1 MKEQKQISKWVNRL
15 MNIFYYLCLLIVVLV
30 VLQVFAFTSFK
41 IPSDSMEPSLLDG
54 DYILVDKCSGGARL
68 FNVLDALNKKEVNI
82 HRMPGWRNF
91 ERNDVLVFNF
101 PYPGRWDSI
110 AFDVMRYYVKRC
122 IAVPGD
128 TLEIDKAHYKIRGY
142 NQNIGNKTAQDDL
155 QEILDQ
161 KWIDENN
168 IVLKSYPND
177 ESLDWTIETFGPLYI
192 PKKGSSLKM
201 TALNKLLYGNVIEW
215 EQKKKLTLKGD
226 SVLLGDSLI
235 HNYRFR
241 ENYYFV
247 SGDKMMNSQDSRYWG
262 LLPEPYIVGRA
273 VLIWKSIDRMADSLR
288 WKRILRKVK

>member
-1 MKEQKQISKWVNRL
+1 M
-15 MNIFYYLCLLIVVLV
+15 
-30 VLQVFAFTSFK
+30 
-41 IPSDSMEPSLLDG
+41 
-54 DYILVDKCSGGARL
+54 
-68 FNVLDALNKKEVNI
+68 
-82 HRMPGWRNF
+82 
-91 ERNDVLVFNF
+91 
-101 PYPGRWDSI
+101 
-110 AFDVMRYYVKRC
+110 
-122 IAVPGD
+122 
-128 TLEIDKAHYKIRGY
+128 
-142 NQNIGNKTAQDDL
+142 

-247 SGDKMMNSQDSRYWG
+247 SGDEMMNSQDSRYWG
-262 LLPEPYIVGRA
+262 LLPEPYIIGRA

>member
-15 MNIFYYLCLLIVVLV
+15 MNIFYYLCLLIVVLI

-68 FNVLDALNKKEVNI
+68 SNVLDAVNKKEVNI

-128 TLEIDKAHYKIRGY
+128 TLEIKKSPL
-142 NQNIGNKTAQDDL
+142 QD
-155 QEILDQ
+155 
-161 KWIDENN
+161 
-168 IVLKSYPND
+168 
-177 ESLDWTIETFGPLYI
+177 T
-192 PKKGSSLKM
+192 
-201 TALNKLLYGNVIEW
+201 
-215 EQKKKLTLKGD
+215 
-226 SVLLGDSLI
+226 
-235 HNYRFR
+235 
-241 ENYYFV
+241 
-247 SGDKMMNSQDSRYWG
+247 G
-262 LLPEPYIVGRA
+262 L
-273 VLIWKSIDRMADSLR
+273 
-288 WKRILRKVK
+288 